1 MNLHAHAVG
10 VRKREAGMPSVFVRS
25 ERSNEAG
32 QGWPWQPARA
42 VPGEATRERATKE
55 GERMHGT

>member
-1 MNLHAHAVG
+1 
-10 VRKREAGMPSVFVRS
+10 MPSVFGRS
-25 ERSNEAG
+25 ESHNEAG
-32 QGWPWQPARA
+32 QGRPWQPARA